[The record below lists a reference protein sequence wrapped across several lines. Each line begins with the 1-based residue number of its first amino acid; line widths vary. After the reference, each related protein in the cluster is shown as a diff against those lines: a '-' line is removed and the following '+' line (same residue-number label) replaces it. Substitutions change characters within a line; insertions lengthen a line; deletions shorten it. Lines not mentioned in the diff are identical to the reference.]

1 MDLKELREQISSCD
15 KAIAEA
21 FQRRLELIDEVARYK
36 KEHKMPIYDPA
47 REAEILGR
55 YSGDTKALFTEIMR
69 ISRGRQSRA
78 LFPYNI
84 ALIGFMGTGKSTV
97 APLLAKAL
105 GRGYIDLDEEIER
118 RHGRSIPQIFAED
131 GESYFRT
138 LERELVEE
146 VSQADYL
153 VIACGGGTIL
163 REENR
168 QALKRSSRLVLLTAS
183 PLTILERVKH
193 QAHRPLLGGK
203 PTIEAI
209 ASLLAQREQ
218 LYNEAADV
226 RVSTDGLSPAEVS
239 EEVVLALLQSM

>member
-1 MDLKELREQISSCD
+1 
-15 KAIAEA
+15 
-21 FQRRLELIDEVARYK
+21 
-36 KEHKMPIYDPA
+36 MPIYDSA

-55 YSGDTKALFTEIMR
+55 YSGDIKALFTEIMR

-97 APLLAKAL
+97 ATLAQAL